1 MQSRD
6 SGPTES
12 SIGSKHHNH
21 HQLGS
26 PASLSL
32 SLSLSPLRPSVCLR
46 RRTVARNSQHL
57 KTRLNN
63 TITTTT
69 TTRLNWIWEQTNK
82 QANVHYNNNSL
93 AKAAL
98 SPQASQRPVPTR
110 AKEPLLWLCFFF
122 FFWLRAAAP
131 AFFFPLSPDWAMTT
145 TTTVVIDD
153 ADG

>member
-122 FFWLRAAAP
+122 FFLVEGCCAG
-131 AFFFPLSPDWAMTT
+131 FFFPPFPRLGH
-145 TTTVVIDD
+145 DD
-153 ADG
+153 DDDGGD